1 MIPASGRFPGGGHG
15 NPLQYSCLDNPT
27 DRRAWWNTVHRV
39 AKSQIRLKLLST
51 QAHVPYISGVTQYLS
66 FYVWLISLSVTS
78 SVFIHVIEGDSNSLL
93 FKVEDIPVYV
103 CTAFCLCI
111 QLLVPPF
118 GCYREWCCCEHGCA
132 NTSWIPCFSFLVYIP
147 TSMLK
152 SRDIT
157 LPTEV
162 HIIKAKVF
170 PVVHM
175 QLKELEHKEG
185 RAPKN

>member
-51 QAHVPYISGVTQYLS
+51 QAPVPYISGVTQYLS

-118 GCYREWCCCEHGCA
+118 GCYRECSCWSHLLAVIVNGVAVNVGVQIPLGYPVFLFWCIYQQVC
-132 NTSWIPCFSFLVYIP
+132 
-147 TSMLK
+147 
-152 SRDIT
+152 
-157 LPTEV
+157 
-162 HIIKAKVF
+162 
-170 PVVHM
+170 
-175 QLKELEHKEG
+175 
-185 RAPKN
+185 